1 MIVPYSCD
9 APLYHLPLVTVGLI
23 VTNTVAFF
31 AQVFRLVPLDP
42 TLWILE
48 YGNGLHPLQWV
59 TSIFMH
65 RDIFHLLGNML
76 FLWVFGIVVE
86 GKIGWWRFL
95 ACYLAIGIGQS
106 MIEQML
112 MLGYGGLVPGSMG
125 ASSAIYGLMAMACL
139 WAPVNNISV
148 LFIFTWFLY
157 VSFDVTV
164 GFFAAFYV
172 GIDLALVG
180 VSAMLGGLSIGD
192 FLHLMGAVLG
202 AVLGFLMLKQGTV
215 DCEDYDLLSYWSGEY
230 GAEKKRKR
238 EAALDEDPS
247 RIAAVRHKKVQD
259 AQRKFDVYLEIGQ
272 PEQAHALRRR
282 MIDQGAPLEISREQ
296 LLAMIVGLHK
306 KEEWAASAPVMA
318 ELLERFPEDSQA
330 VRLKLAQIC
339 LMELE
344 KPNRALELLKP
355 LDRNTLAEAHQ
366 KLFQKIVVAAKHQI
380 DQGVVEIDT
389 DEW

>member
-9 APLYHLPLVTVGLI
+9 APLYHLPVVTVGLI
-23 VTNTVAFF
+23 VTNTSVFF
-31 AQVFRLVPLDP
+31 AQLFGFVSQDP
-42 TLWILE
+42 MLGILE

-65 RDIFHLLGNML
+65 RDVWHLLGNML

-106 MIEQML
+106 MIEQVL
-112 MLGYGGLVPGSMG
+112 MLGYGGFVPGSMG

-148 LFIFTWFLY
+148 LFLFTWFLY

-164 GFFAAFYV
+164 GMFAAFYV

-180 VSAMLGGLSIGD
+180 VSALLGGLSIGD
-192 FLHLMGAVLG
+192 FLHLMGAVIG
-202 AVLGFLMLKQGTV
+202 GVLGFVMLKQGTV

-238 EAALDEDPS
+238 EAALDEDPA
-247 RIAAVRHKKVQD
+247 RIAAAQHKKRQE
-259 AQRKFDVYLEIGQ
+259 ALRKFEVYLEINQ
-272 PEQAHALRRR
+272 PDQAISLRRR
-282 MIDQGAPLEISREQ
+282 MIDQGMPLEISRDQ
-296 LLAMIVGLHK
+296 LLALIVGLHK
-306 KEEWAASAPVMA
+306 KQAWAASAPVMA
-318 ELLERFPEDSQA
+318 ELLERFPENSQP

-344 KPNRALELLKP
+344 KPRRALEVLQP
-355 LDRNTLAEAHQ
+355 LERNTLAEPHK
-366 KLFQKIVVAAKHQI
+366 KLFQKILLAAKHQI
-380 DQGVVEIDT
+380 HQGVVEIDT
-389 DEW
+389 DQW

>member
-23 VTNTVAFF
+23 VTNTLLFF
-31 AQVFRLVPLDP
+31 AVVFGGIADDP
-42 TLWILE
+42 TVWMLE
-48 YGNGLHPLQWV
+48 YGTGLHPIQWIA
-59 TSIFMH
+59 SIFMH
-65 RDIFHLLGNML
+65 RDFWHLLGNML

-95 ACYLAIGIGQS
+95 ACYLAIGVGQS

-112 MLGYGGLVPGSMG
+112 MLGYSGLVPGSLG

-148 LFIFTWFLY
+148 LFVFTWFLY
-157 VSFDVTV
+157 VTFDVTV
-164 GFFAAFYV
+164 GIFAAFYV
-172 GIDLALVG
+172 GIDLTMVGLSAL
-180 VSAMLGGLSIGD
+180 LGGLSIGD
-192 FLHLMGAVLG
+192 FLHLMGALIGG
-202 AVLGFLMLKQGTV
+202 ALGFVMLKQGTV

-230 GAEKKRKR
+230 GAEKKRNR
-238 EAALDEDPS
+238 EAVLDADPT
-247 RIAAVRHKKVQD
+247 RIAAIRHKKMLEG
-259 AQRKFDVYLEIGQ
+259 QRKFEAYLEIGQ
-272 PEQAHALRRR
+272 PEQSLAVRRR
-282 MIDQGAPLEISREQ
+282 MIDQGMPLEISREQ
-296 LLAMIVGLHK
+296 LLALIVALHK
-306 KEEWAASAPVMA
+306 QHQWATSAPVMA

-330 VRLKLAQIC
+330 IRLKLAQIC

-355 LDRNTLAEAHQ
+355 LDRNTLAAPHQ
-366 KLFQKIVVAAKHQI
+366 KLFKKIVVAAKHQI
-380 DQGVVEIDT
+380 NEGVVEIDN